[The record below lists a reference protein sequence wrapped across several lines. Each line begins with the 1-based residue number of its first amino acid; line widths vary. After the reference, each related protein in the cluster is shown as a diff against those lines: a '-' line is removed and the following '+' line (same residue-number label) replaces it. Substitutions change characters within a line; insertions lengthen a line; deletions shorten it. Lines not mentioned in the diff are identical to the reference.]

1 MDIHEI
7 KKRLDLLGISPSN
20 TELEEF
26 VDMFDSTGDKRLDFP
41 EFLSMIMRDY
51 DRNQEEQDDDM
62 ADAYEMFKDDAEDFI
77 TA

>member
-7 KKRLDLLGISPSN
+7 KKMLDLLGISPSN